1 MVDITIEGD
10 RVLFRVEGLHK
21 LWALR
26 SELDIPLAH
35 IVGVEINHDQI
46 GQWWHGFKLFGTDV
60 QGVFAAGT
68 FVYHGE
74 LVFWDVRDPDSTII
88 VSLDHERYKKLIIQV
103 ADPAASAAKLQAAIA
118 RRTSLSG

>member
-1 MVDITIEGD
+1 MVDITIQDD

-21 LWALR
+21 LWAMR

-35 IVGVEINHDQI
+35 VVGVEINHEQI
-46 GQWWHGFKLFGTDV
+46 GRWWHGVKLLGTDL
-60 QGVFAAGT
+60 QGFFAAGT

-74 LVFWDVRDPDSTII
+74 LVFWDVLDPNSTII

-103 ADPAASAAKLQAAIA
+103 ADPAASAEKLQALIE
-118 RRTSLSG
+118 RRTSFSN